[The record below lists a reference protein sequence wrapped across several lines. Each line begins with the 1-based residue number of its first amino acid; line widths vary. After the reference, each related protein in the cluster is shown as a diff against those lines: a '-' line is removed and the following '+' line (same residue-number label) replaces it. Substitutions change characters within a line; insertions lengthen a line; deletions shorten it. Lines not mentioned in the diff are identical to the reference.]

1 MENNKKNTKQTAVAD
16 PRKLALHSLEKWEKA
31 GKYVPIE
38 TASTLARAELSDADR
53 RFYTAL
59 VYGVV
64 ERAVTLDYVIGKF
77 SKRTADEIEPAV
89 RTVLRLGLYQL
100 MFMDR
105 VPDHAAVSS
114 TVELAPRRAA
124 GFVNALLRSFI
135 RAGGQYELPSRNE
148 SPLSYLSV
156 KYSVPEE
163 LCGFFVDVYGKDV
176 AEKILA
182 STAGDG
188 RICLRVNT
196 LRTTL
201 DDAEALILA
210 QGGECRRSALSPE
223 ILVLPHGS
231 EFLTGISDGSW
242 FVQDEA
248 SSAAI
253 DVLAPTPRSTVVD
266 LCSAPGGKSFSAAMH
281 MQGRGRIYS
290 FDIHENKLSLVRSG
304 AERLGLGIITTSA
317 GDARHPTDEL
327 CGAADYVICD
337 APCSGLGVI
346 AKKPDIR
353 YKSVKDIAALPN
365 VQYEILCGAAK
376 CVRPGGVL
384 LYSTC
389 TLAPAENGGVVE
401 RFLAAHPEFEPENF
415 SLAGEVHNGSVTLF
429 PHIHGCDGF
438 FISKMRR
445 RAEK

>member
-1 MENNKKNTKQTAVAD
+1 
-16 PRKLALHSLEKWEKA
+16 
-31 GKYVPIE
+31 
-38 TASTLARAELSDADR
+38 
-53 RFYTAL
+53 
-59 VYGVV
+59 
-64 ERAVTLDYVIGKF
+64 
-77 SKRTADEIEPAV
+77 
-89 RTVLRLGLYQL
+89 
-100 MFMDR
+100 
-105 VPDHAAVSS
+105 
-114 TVELAPRRAA
+114 
-124 GFVNALLRSFI
+124 
-135 RAGGQYELPSRNE
+135 
-148 SPLSYLSV
+148 
-156 KYSVPEE
+156 
-163 LCGFFVDVYGKDV
+163 
-176 AEKILA
+176 
-182 STAGDG
+182 
-188 RICLRVNT
+188 
-196 LRTTL
+196 
-201 DDAEALILA
+201 
-210 QGGECRRSALSPE
+210 
-223 ILVLPHGS
+223 
-231 EFLTGISDGSW
+231 
-242 FVQDEA
+242 
-248 SSAAI
+248 
-253 DVLAPTPRSTVVD
+253 
-266 LCSAPGGKSFSAAMH
+266 

-401 RFLAAHPEFEPENF
+401 KFLAAHPEFEPEDF

-438 FISKMRR
+438 FISKMKR